1 MSDIKVS
8 IIVPIYNV
16 EKYLC
21 RCMDSLLN
29 QTLKDIEIIMVDD
42 GSPDNCPQ
50 MCDEYAKKD
59 SRVKVVHK
67 KNGGLG
73 YARNSGLDVATG
85 EYVAFVDSDDYVD
98 LGMYEKLYKAAEE
111 NNNEAVFCGFKK
123 EFSPNR
129 FIECKECNSYTE
141 YTSEGMKLLVLDFIA
156 APPHCKSEYIHDMS
170 VWHSIYK
177 RSIIE
182 ENNIRF
188 ISERDYASEDIP
200 FQIDFLKCCKKVG
213 FIPDVFYVYC
223 YNGGSLTKS
232 FKPEKFKKMQALY
245 HLLKER
251 TLEFDKDSLRANRL
265 FIGYVRALIRL
276 IVALEITK
284 AQKLEYIRNIITSN
298 IWKEIEPIY
307 KASFLPI
314 HQRIMISLIY
324 NGKGKIVYIYAKLM
338 NMNLFAMLKQMVGW
352 IFLAVYYGFASHMP
366 SSYSR
371 FGGRAFNA
379 IRIFCCRRIFKYC
392 GKVSTIDRHAYFGDG
407 RDIEIGDYSG
417 IGENCVIPNNTIIG
431 RYVMMAPEVHIVA
444 NNHTFSDTEKPM
456 CFQGSVEG
464 KTPTIIDDDCWIG
477 LRVIMTP
484 GHHIGKGCILAAG
497 SVVTK
502 DVEPYSI
509 VGGNP
514 AKLIKNRKN
523 ERSLH

>member
-1 MSDIKVS
+1 MNDIKVS

-16 EKYLC
+16 EKYLD

-67 KNGGLG
+67 KNSGLG
-73 YARNSGLDVATG
+73 FARNSGLDIATG
-85 EYVAFVDSDDYVD
+85 EYVAFVDSDDYVG
-98 LGMYEKLYKAAEE
+98 LNMYKTLYDRAEADKCD
-111 NNNEAVFCGFKK
+111 AVFCGFKK

-129 FIECKECNSYTE
+129 FIECKECDTYTE
-141 YTSEGMKLLVLDFIA
+141 YSRGEMNELVLDFIA
-156 APPHCKSEYIHDMS
+156 APPHYKSEYIHDMS

-200 FQIDFLKCCKKVG
+200 FQIDFLKYCKKVG

-232 FKPEKFKKMQALY
+232 FKPEKFQKIQALY

-251 TLEFDKDSLRANRL
+251 TQERDKDCLRAKRL
-265 FIGYVRALIRL
+265 FIGYVRAMIRL
-276 IVALEITK
+276 IVTLEITK

-298 IWKEIEPIY
+298 IWNEIKPIY

-314 HQRIMISLIY
+314 HQRIMTSLIY
-324 NGKGKIVYIYAKLM
+324 KRKSKSVYIYAKLM
-338 NMNLFAMLKQMVGW
+338 NMNLASILKQM
-352 IFLAVYYGFASHMP
+352 
-366 SSYSR
+366 
-371 FGGRAFNA
+371 GG
-379 IRIFCCRRIFKYC
+379 
-392 GKVSTIDRHAYFGDG
+392 
-407 RDIEIGDYSG
+407 
-417 IGENCVIPNNTIIG
+417 
-431 RYVMMAPEVHIVA
+431 
-444 NNHTFSDTEKPM
+444 
-456 CFQGSVEG
+456 
-464 KTPTIIDDDCWIG
+464 
-477 LRVIMTP
+477 
-484 GHHIGKGCILAAG
+484 
-497 SVVTK
+497 
-502 DVEPYSI
+502 
-509 VGGNP
+509 
-514 AKLIKNRKN
+514 
-523 ERSLH
+523 

>member
-1 MSDIKVS
+1 MNNILVS
-8 IIVPIYNV
+8 IILPIYNV
-16 EKYLC
+16 EKYLN

-59 SRVKVVHK
+59 NRVKVVHK
-67 KNGGLG
+67 ENGGLG

-129 FIECKECNSYTE
+129 FIECKECDTYTE
-141 YTSEGMKLLVLDFIA
+141 YASDKMNELVLDFIA

-213 FIPDVFYVYC
+213 FIPDIFYVYC

-232 FKPEKFKKMQALY
+232 FKPEKFKKIQALY
-245 HLLKER
+245 YLLKER
-251 TLEFDKDSLRANRL
+251 TLENDKDSLRAKRL
-265 FIGYVRALIRL
+265 FIGYVRAMIRL
-276 IVALEITK
+276 IVTLEITK
-284 AQKLEYIRNIITSN
+284 AQKLEYIRNIIISN
-298 IWKEIEPIY
+298 IWNEIKPIY
-307 KASFLPI
+307 NASFLPI
-314 HQRIMISLIY
+314 HQRIMTSLIY
-324 NGKGKIVYIYAKLM
+324 KRKSKSVYIYAKLM
-338 NMNLFAMLKQMVGW
+338 NMNLASRLKQIGGA
-352 IFLAVYYGFASHMP
+352 IFLMLYYAFASHLP
-366 SSYSR
+366 SSYSP
-371 FGGRAFNA
+371 FGGRLFNA
-379 IRIFCCRRIFKYC
+379 LRVFCCRRIFKFC
-392 GKVSTIDRHAYFGDG
+392 GKKVNIDRHAYFGNG
-407 RDIEIGDYSG
+407 RYLEIGDYSS
-417 IGENCVIPNNTIIG
+417 IGENSVVPKDTIIG
-431 RYVMMAPEVHIVA
+431 KYVMMAPEVHIVA
-444 NNHTFSDTEKPM
+444 NNHTFNDIEKPM
-456 CFQGSVEG
+456 CFQGSIEG
-464 KTPTIIDDDCWIG
+464 VTPTIIDDDCWIG
-477 LRVIMTP
+477 VRVILTP

-497 SVVTK
+497 AVVTK

-514 AKLIKNRKN
+514 AKLIRK
-523 ERSLH
+523 RK

>member
-1 MSDIKVS
+1 MPKVS

-16 EKYLC
+16 EKYLD
-21 RCMDSLLN
+21 RCMQSLLE
-29 QTLKDIEIIMVDD
+29 QTLRDIEIIMVDD

-50 MCDEYAKKD
+50 MCDKYAKKD
-59 SRVKVVHK
+59 VRVKVIHK
-67 KNGGLG
+67 KNAGLG
-73 YARNSGLDVATG
+73 YARNSGLEIAEG
-85 EYVAFVDSDDYVD
+85 KYVAFVDSDDYVD
-98 LGMYEKLYKAAEE
+98 LNMYEKLYKVAEE

-141 YTSEGMKLLVLDFIA
+141 YTSEGMKQLVLDFIA

-251 TLEFDKDSLRANRL
+251 TLEFDKDSLRAKRL

-284 AQKLEYIRNIITSN
+284 TQKLEYIHNIITSN
-298 IWKEIEPIY
+298 IWKEIKPIY

-324 NGKGKIVYIYAKLM
+324 NGKGKTVYIYAKLM
-338 NMNLFAMLKQMVGW
+338 NMNLFAMLKQM
-352 IFLAVYYGFASHMP
+352 
-366 SSYSR
+366 
-371 FGGRAFNA
+371 GG
-379 IRIFCCRRIFKYC
+379 
-392 GKVSTIDRHAYFGDG
+392 
-407 RDIEIGDYSG
+407 
-417 IGENCVIPNNTIIG
+417 
-431 RYVMMAPEVHIVA
+431 
-444 NNHTFSDTEKPM
+444 
-456 CFQGSVEG
+456 
-464 KTPTIIDDDCWIG
+464 
-477 LRVIMTP
+477 
-484 GHHIGKGCILAAG
+484 
-497 SVVTK
+497 
-502 DVEPYSI
+502 
-509 VGGNP
+509 
-514 AKLIKNRKN
+514 
-523 ERSLH
+523 